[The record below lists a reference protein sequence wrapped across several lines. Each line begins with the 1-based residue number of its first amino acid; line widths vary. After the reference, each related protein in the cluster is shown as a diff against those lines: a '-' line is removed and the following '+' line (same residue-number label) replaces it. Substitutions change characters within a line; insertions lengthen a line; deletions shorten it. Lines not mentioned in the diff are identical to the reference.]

1 MIDAGFIVVGFIL
14 LILGG
19 DVLIKGAVST
29 AQKLNLSPTIIGIT
43 FIGFGSSI
51 PELVTSIEAAMAESP
66 GIAIGNI
73 VGSNIANI
81 MLVLGVS
88 ALIAPIYLRDNQ
100 LIRDGALVV
109 ATAVLFTTIGFTSSM
124 SVFIGCM
131 LLASLMGY
139 MIYAYR
145 QETVPAKA
153 PEGGEIAYATTG
165 QGQAPDSCDDF
176 GPTYDSLWFSI
187 AVGVVGLVLVIIGGH
202 LVVQGALGIASTYGV
217 SETIIGLTIVA
228 IGTSLPEL
236 VTSVI
241 AVLRQQSSL
250 AIGSILG
257 SSIYNIL
264 AIGGVIAIV
273 SPGNIPMDI
282 VRFDNLIMVAASVF
296 LFLLISKSKINRH
309 SGAALFAG
317 YCAYLLVLW
326 Q

>member
-145 QETVPAKA
+145 QETVPAKT
-153 PEGGEIAYATTG
+153 PEGGEIAYATAG